1 MTREE
6 ALAYKLNIRECI
18 IGERDFYSRVFMIVV
33 PMVIQNTL
41 SNVVGLLDNVMVG
54 RLGTLPMSAVAIVN
68 QLMFVFYLCIFG
80 ALSGAGIFST
90 QYFGKGDLEGVRH
103 TIRFKLIVAG
113 LICTGALLV
122 FLTLGPQLIGSYIA
136 ADTAAADRATTMEL
150 ARTYLAIMLVGLFPF
165 GLTQVYAG
173 AMRESGQTT
182 LPMIA
187 SITAMIV
194 NFIFNA
200 LLIFGLLGFPRLG
213 VAGAAIATVLSRFVE
228 TGIVMIKG
236 HRDQAK
242 YGFFTGLYKNFRIPK
257 DMIWPILSKSAPLFA
272 NEFLWSMGQAS
283 LMQAYSVRGIE
294 VIAALNI
301 ANTISQIFNEIFFSI
316 GVSSGIITGQEL
328 GANRLVSARRSAWRI
343 ACLSVATTFVMG
355 TLLFIAAPFVP
366 NIYNTEP
373 EIRQLASEMIR
384 IIAITTPFM
393 SVANVSYFILRSGG
407 KTLITFLFDSCFMW
421 VICMPLAYVLT
432 RYTDM
437 DIRGIFLI
445 ICMTDAI
452 KTVLGLILIKR
463 GSWVK
468 NIVAD

>member
-1 MTREE
+1 
-6 ALAYKLNIRECI
+6 
-18 IGERDFYSRVFMIVV
+18 
-33 PMVIQNTL
+33 
-41 SNVVGLLDNVMVG
+41 
-54 RLGTLPMSAVAIVN
+54 
-68 QLMFVFYLCIFG
+68 
-80 ALSGAGIFST
+80 
-90 QYFGKGDLEGVRH
+90 
-103 TIRFKLIVAG
+103 
-113 LICTGALLV
+113 
-122 FLTLGPQLIGSYIA
+122 
-136 ADTAAADRATTMEL
+136 
-150 ARTYLAIMLVGLFPF
+150 
-165 GLTQVYAG
+165 
-173 AMRESGQTT
+173 
-182 LPMIA
+182 
-187 SITAMIV
+187 
-194 NFIFNA
+194 IFNA